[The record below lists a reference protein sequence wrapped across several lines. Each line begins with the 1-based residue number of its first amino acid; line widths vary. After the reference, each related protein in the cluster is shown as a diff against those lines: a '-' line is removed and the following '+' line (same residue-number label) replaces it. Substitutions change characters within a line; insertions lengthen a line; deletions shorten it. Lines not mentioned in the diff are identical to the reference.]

1 MKLLAA
7 GEPLSL
13 QVHPS
18 SEQARLR
25 YADQEAAGI
34 PMTSPERSYQDPS
47 HKPELIYALTRFEG
61 MAGFRDLPGTVAILR
76 ELRLPWLDDLAAR
89 LEGAEA
95 PFQALR
101 GVVTDVH
108 LHAQRVQAVEPR

>member
-1 MKLLAA
+1 MGRAVDGRPPGRPSRLEDGRRLDDAVAEDPEGILGRPVAAAFGRLPFLMKLLAA

-34 PMTSPERSYQDPS
+34 PIAAPERSYQDES
-47 HKPELIYALTRFEG
+47 HEPELIHALTR
-61 MAGFRDLPGTVAILR
+61 
-76 ELRLPWLDDLAAR
+76 
-89 LEGAEA
+89 
-95 PFQALR
+95 
-101 GVVTDVH
+101 
-108 LHAQRVQAVEPR
+108 